1 MKNKHL
7 QKRSNTVKQK
17 VIIESLLFQTNW
29 GLKKLYEAPNDFIE
43 TLVKA
48 ELDYIVELN
57 LFEDLLRLKI
67 FIENVKSILGI
78 EPVAEYGDFY
88 RSLVALALG
97 IGKVNDIE
105 KVETPITWHELLEKK
120 ILSIYYPTDVR
131 NSIVDYAKHNGYNV
145 STYLGK
151 PVIKLSKIFV
161 LLDRTK

>member
-1 MKNKHL
+1 M
-7 QKRSNTVKQK
+7 
-17 VIIESLLFQTNW
+17 
-29 GLKKLYEAPNDFIE
+29 
-43 TLVKA
+43 
-48 ELDYIVELN
+48 DYIIELN

-105 KVETPITWHELLEKK
+105 KVGTPITWHELLEKK

-131 NSIVDYAKHNGYNV
+131 NSIVEYAKNNGYNT

-151 PVIKLSKIFV
+151 PMIKFNVIFL
-161 LLDRTK
+161 LLDRAR